1 MASRRMF
8 SRRIAESAR
17 FLKMGAGAQ
26 LLYFHLCLRAD
37 DDGAVEAYS
46 VRRGIGA
53 NEDDLQNLIGRGF
66 LSVIDQDNEVVLIN
80 DWNEHNNIR
89 ADRVQPSVYREEI
102 REMFPDFALKEP
114 SKRSDLAKR
123 KTRTDSGRSTDGPVD
138 GPVDGPWTGNGP
150 LRIGKDRLVKYSED
164 RLSDSMAREVVDY
177 LNERCGRRF
186 KKTKTSMKEIRAR
199 LNEGYTADDLKRII
213 DFKASQWMRD
223 AKMSAYLR
231 PSTLFNATNCMNY
244 QQEVESSAMGVNG
257 TGDFGRS
264 EAGSWL

>member
-102 REMFPDFALKEP
+102 RDMFPDFALKEP
-114 SKRSDLAKR
+114 AKRSDLVRR

-138 GPVDGPWTGNGP
+138 GPRTDNGP
-150 LRIGKDRLVKYSED
+150 LRIGKDRLVKDSED

-213 DFKASQWMRD
+213 DFKATQWMRD

-244 QQEVESSAMGVNG
+244 QQEVESSAIGANG